1 FSDALNRPSPLPAT
15 IATMSLHPLEGRKC
29 GPKFIA
35 HGKCVRLWGA
45 LFRDSRICL
54 GGNEKIIQK
63 EEIHPE

>member
-1 FSDALNRPSPLPAT
+1 
-15 IATMSLHPLEGRKC
+15 MSLHPLEGRKR

-54 GGNEKIIQK
+54 GGNENIIQK